1 MIFSVTSSCLQLLIH
16 LDVHRCSYYMN
27 VKMQNYINVNTT
39 ARLRPPFRFGAQAFE
54 AQWLD
59 KRWTRFVFWAKHG
72 DVTYPAPNTSPA
84 FVVLSC
90 ALSHVYFPFFS
101 ERFGRLHQT
110 WCFFFS
116 SGSIHKDLNSMPE
129 SLGFRLPCFGP
140 GTTKWIIVWRFLVK
154 WG

>member
-59 KRWTRFVFWAKHG
+59 KRWTRFVFLGQAWGRDVPSPKHISG
-72 DVTYPAPNTSPA
+72 ICCSKLRSQPCLFSIFFRKVWPTSPNMM
-84 FVVLSC
+84 
-90 ALSHVYFPFFS
+90 FF
-101 ERFGRLHQT
+101 
-110 WCFFFS
+110 FFFS
-116 SGSIHKDLNSMPE
+116 PEASTRTSIACQNLWDFDCHVLVQAQQSGL
-129 SLGFRLPCFGP
+129 LFGD
-140 GTTKWIIVWRFLVK
+140 FS
-154 WG
+154 